1 MPKNKRRKVKHY
13 RRSFYSRGMRVR
25 RAVGIG
31 VLVVV
36 VLAAA
41 WLAAPYVLD
50 WATHTWYTV
59 VRDRDLSASSPAAS
73 ESLTQEQEALS
84 EAASE
89 AASSAA
95 PSQPEPDPEPEA
107 PAVDPTAVVE
117 GPWAR
122 AELSAL
128 TDEAAI
134 RAEARRLADQG
145 TVYAL
150 VPLKDSQGVLYQSAV
165 PAAASGIH
173 GSVEGAAVARIF
185 REEGLVPVAQ
195 LEAFRDPLAARADRS
210 MAIRYRSPDSGA
222 TDYLWLDAA
231 STEAGGKPWLNPYAD
246 AAVRYVAALL
256 EETRQMGFAHAALEG
271 VQFPSQVSSKQE
283 FGVTGARPRAEQLA
297 ADIAAWQA
305 QFEGSLTIWLS
316 YPLSSCTGSP
326 SSLGAPAAQL
336 GMRRLLVRL
345 PADSGMAPEARAE
358 LADSLTAQGPEHVM
372 LLG

>member
-13 RRSFYSRGMRVR
+13 RRSFYSRGMQVR

-31 VLVVV
+31 ALVVV

-59 VRDRDLSASSPAAS
+59 VRDRDLSASSPAVS
-73 ESLTQEQEALS
+73 ESLPQEPQALS
-84 EAASE
+84 EAASA
-89 AASSAA
+89 AASSTAQ
-95 PSQPEPDPEPEA
+95 SQPEQELEPEA
-107 PAVDPTAVVE
+107 PALDPAAVVE
-117 GPWAR
+117 GSWAK

-145 TVYAL
+145 AAYAL
-150 VPLKDSQGVLYQSAV
+150 VRLKDSQGVLYQSAV
-165 PAAASGIH
+165 PAAVSGIH
-173 GSVEGAAVARIF
+173 GSVDGAAVARIF

-246 AAVRYVAALL
+246 AAVQYVAALL
-256 EETRQMGFAHAALEG
+256 EEVRQMGFAHAALEG
-271 VQFPSQVSSKQE
+271 VQFPAQVSSKQE

-316 YPLSSCTGSP
+316 YPLSSCTGTP
-326 SSLGAPAAQL
+326 STLGAPAAQL

-345 PADSGMAPEARAE
+345 PADSGLDPQARAE
-358 LADSLTAQGPEHVM
+358 LIDSLTAQGPEHAM

>member
-1 MPKNKRRKVKHY
+1 MAKNKRRKVKHY
-13 RRSFYSRGMRVR
+13 RRSFYSRGMQVR

-59 VRDRDLSASSPAAS
+59 VRDRDLSASSPAVS
-73 ESLTQEQEALS
+73 ESLTGEQQ
-84 EAASE
+84 AASD
-89 AASSAA
+89 AASSVAQ
-95 PSQPEPDPEPEA
+95 SQPEQEPAPEPET
-107 PAVDPTAVVE
+107 PAADPTAVVE
-117 GPWAR
+117 GPWVS
-122 AELSAL
+122 AEMSAL
-128 TDEAAI
+128 TDEASI

-145 TVYAL
+145 AVYAL
-150 VPLKDSQGVLYQSAV
+150 VPLKDSQGALYATSV

-173 GSVEGAAVARIF
+173 GSVDGAAVARIF
-185 REEGLVPVAQ
+185 QQEGLVPVAQ

-231 STEAGGKPWLNPYAD
+231 SAEAGGKPWLNPYAD

-256 EETRQMGFAHAALEG
+256 EETRQMGFAHAALQG
-271 VQFPSQVSSKQE
+271 VQFPGQVSSKQE
-283 FGVTGARPRAEQLA
+283 FGVTGARPRDEQLA
-297 ADIAAWQA
+297 ADIAAWQT
-305 QFEGSLTIWLS
+305 QFEGSLTLWLS
-316 YPLSSCTGSP
+316 YPLSSCTDSP

-345 PADSGMAPEARAE
+345 PADSGLDPQARAE
-358 LADSLTAQGPEHVM
+358 LADSLAAQGPEHVM

>member
-1 MPKNKRRKVKHY
+1 MAKNKRRKVKHY
-13 RRSFYSRGMRVR
+13 RRSFYSRGMQVR

-59 VRDRDLSASSPAAS
+59 VRDRDLSASSPAVS
-73 ESLTQEQEALS
+73 ESLTGEQQ
-84 EAASE
+84 AASD

-95 PSQPEPDPEPEA
+95 QSQPEQEPAPEPEPET
-107 PAVDPTAVVE
+107 PAADPTAVVE

-128 TDEAAI
+128 TDEASI

-145 TVYAL
+145 AVYAL
-150 VPLKDSQGVLYQSAV
+150 VPLKDSQGALYATSV

-173 GSVEGAAVARIF
+173 GSVDGAVVARIF
-185 REEGLVPVAQ
+185 QQEGLVPVAQ

-231 STEAGGKPWLNPYAD
+231 SAEAGGKPWLNPYAD
-246 AAVRYVAALL
+246 TAVRYVAALL
-256 EETRQMGFAHAALEG
+256 EETRQMGFAHAALQG
-271 VQFPSQVSSKQE
+271 VQFPGQVSSKQE
-283 FGVTGARPRAEQLA
+283 FGVTGARPRDEQLA
-297 ADIAAWQA
+297 ADIAAWQT
-305 QFEGSLTIWLS
+305 QFEGSLTLWLS

-345 PADSGMAPEARAE
+345 PADSGLDPQARAE
-358 LADSLTAQGPEHVM
+358 LADSLAAQGPEHVM

>member
-1 MPKNKRRKVKHY
+1 MAKNKRRKVKHY
-13 RRSFYSRGMRVR
+13 RRSFYSRGMQVR

-59 VRDRDLSASSPAAS
+59 VRDRDLSASSPAVS
-73 ESLTQEQEALS
+73 ESLTGEQQ
-84 EAASE
+84 AASD
-89 AASSAA
+89 AASSVAQ
-95 PSQPEPDPEPEA
+95 SQPEQEPAPEPEPET
-107 PAVDPTAVVE
+107 PAADPAAVVE

-128 TDEAAI
+128 TDEASI

-145 TVYAL
+145 AVYAL
-150 VPLKDSQGVLYQSAV
+150 VPLKDSQGALYATSV

-173 GSVEGAAVARIF
+173 GSVDGAAVARIF
-185 REEGLVPVAQ
+185 QQEGLVPVAQ

-231 STEAGGKPWLNPYAD
+231 SAEAGGKPWLNPYVD
-246 AAVRYVAALL
+246 TAVRYVAALL
-256 EETRQMGFAHAALEG
+256 EETRQMGFAHAALQG
-271 VQFPSQVSSKQE
+271 VQFPGQVSSKQE
-283 FGVTGARPRAEQLA
+283 FGVTGARPRDEQLA
-297 ADIAAWQA
+297 ADIAAWQT
-305 QFEGSLTIWLS
+305 QFEGSLTLWLS

-345 PADSGMAPEARAE
+345 PADSGLDPQARAE
-358 LADSLTAQGPEHVM
+358 LTDSLAAQGPEYVM

>member
-13 RRSFYSRGMRVR
+13 RRSFYSRGMRIR

>member
-345 PADSGMAPEARAE
+345 PADSGMDPEARAE

>member
-89 AASSAA
+89 VASSAA

-246 AAVRYVAALL
+246 TAVRYVAALL

>member
-13 RRSFYSRGMRVR
+13 RRSFYSRGMRIR

-345 PADSGMAPEARAE
+345 PADSGMDPEARAG

>member
-1 MPKNKRRKVKHY
+1 MAKNKRRKVKHY
-13 RRSFYSRGMRVR
+13 RRSFCSRGMQVR

-59 VRDRDLSASSPAAS
+59 VRDRDLSASSPAVS
-73 ESLTQEQEALS
+73 ESLTGEQQ
-84 EAASE
+84 AASD
-89 AASSAA
+89 AASSVAQ
-95 PSQPEPDPEPEA
+95 SQPEQEPAPEPET
-107 PAVDPTAVVE
+107 PAADPTAVVE
-117 GPWAR
+117 GPWAS

-128 TDEAAI
+128 TDEASI

-145 TVYAL
+145 AVYAL
-150 VPLKDSQGVLYQSAV
+150 VPLKDSQGALYATSV

-173 GSVEGAAVARIF
+173 GSVDGAAVARIF
-185 REEGLVPVAQ
+185 QQEGLVPVAQ
-195 LEAFRDPLAARADRS
+195 LE
-210 MAIRYRSPDSGA
+210 AIRYRSPDSGA

-231 STEAGGKPWLNPYAD
+231 SAEAGGKPWLNPYAD

-256 EETRQMGFAHAALEG
+256 EETRQMGFAHAALQG
-271 VQFPSQVSSKQE
+271 VQFPGQVSSKQE
-283 FGVTGARPRAEQLA
+283 FGVTGARPRDEQLA
-297 ADIAAWQA
+297 ADIAAWQT
-305 QFEGSLTIWLS
+305 QFEGSLTLWLS
-316 YPLSSCTGSP
+316 YPLSSCTDSP

-345 PADSGMAPEARAE
+345 PADSGLDPQARAE
-358 LADSLTAQGPEHVM
+358 LADSLAAQGPEHVM

>member
-13 RRSFYSRGMRVR
+13 RRSFYSRGMRIR

-59 VRDRDLSASSPAAS
+59 VRDRDLSASSPAAG

-107 PAVDPTAVVE
+107 PAMDPTAVVE

>member
-59 VRDRDLSASSPAAS
+59 VRDRDLSASSPAAG

-345 PADSGMAPEARAE
+345 PADSGMDPEARAE

>member
-358 LADSLTAQGPEHVM
+358 LTDSLTAQGPEHVM

>member
-1 MPKNKRRKVKHY
+1 MAKNKRRKVKHY
-13 RRSFYSRGMRVR
+13 RRSFYSRGMQVR

-59 VRDRDLSASSPAAS
+59 VRDRDLSASSPAVS
-73 ESLTQEQEALS
+73 ESLTGEQQ
-84 EAASE
+84 AASD
-89 AASSAA
+89 AASSVAQI
-95 PSQPEPDPEPEA
+95 QPEQEPAPEPET
-107 PAVDPTAVVE
+107 PAADPTAVVE
-117 GPWAR
+117 GPWAS

-128 TDEAAI
+128 TDEASI

-145 TVYAL
+145 AVYAL
-150 VPLKDSQGVLYQSAV
+150 VPLKDSQGALYATSV

-173 GSVEGAAVARIF
+173 GSVDGAAVARIF
-185 REEGLVPVAQ
+185 QQEGLVPVAQ

-231 STEAGGKPWLNPYAD
+231 SAEAGGKPWLNPYAD

-256 EETRQMGFAHAALEG
+256 EETRQMGFAHAALQG
-271 VQFPSQVSSKQE
+271 VQFPGQVSSKQE
-283 FGVTGARPRAEQLA
+283 FGVTGARPRDEQLA
-297 ADIAAWQA
+297 ADIAAWQT
-305 QFEGSLTIWLS
+305 QFEGS
-316 YPLSSCTGSP
+316 PLSAGRRTSSRRIPSCAA
-326 SSLGAPAAQL
+326 GAP
-336 GMRRLLVRL
+336 RLLGLSVQL
-345 PADSGMAPEARAE
+345 DKG
-358 LADSLTAQGPEHVM
+358 
-372 LLG
+372 